1 VKYDFGSGE
10 VTWLIDTSKYS
21 ETLLENYLT
30 NAINTVKNRYA
41 YSIGVEDTD
50 LFAYV
55 FDNYDVEAALRAERA
70 DTMKAEI
77 INSEE

>member
-1 VKYDFGSGE
+1 M
-10 VTWLIDTSKYS
+10 TWLIDTSKYS
-21 ETLLENYLT
+21 ETLLDNYLS

-50 LFAYV
+50 LFACI
-55 FDNYDVEAALRAERA
+55 FENYDVEAALRAERA

-77 INSEE
+77 VSSEE